1 MSFLQFEEFNAY
13 QPLVAQMLINSFQK
27 NRLAHAYIFEGPRGT
42 KKLDAAFLFAKR
54 MLCLAPGP
62 GQNPCCV
69 CRNCRKIEA
78 GTHPNVFRIAA
89 EGENIKVEQIR
100 AMIAELSKTSVENG
114 PRIYIVEEA
123 DRMRAEAANALL
135 KTLEEPGND
144 VYAVMLTD
152 KYNSLLKTIV
162 SRAQVMHFQP
172 IDKALI
178 KADLLKQGIEPCIA
192 SVIPEYTNNH
202 EDAIRI
208 AQSPEMAALFMA
220 IPELY
225 GMAGNPEAS
234 MVLRFREIRDSVFVD
249 WEMTDYFL
257 TLLILY
263 QKDLLHCKLART
275 AEIVWSPDIEKMTK
289 LASLVSQ
296 KWIEDALEKMLALKT
311 RLKFNIIDSLAF
323 DNLFIHLE
331 RGFNHAI

>member
-1 MSFLQFEEFNAY
+1 MSFSQFETFNAY
-13 QPLVAQMLINSFQK
+13 QPQVAQMLINSFQK

-54 MLCLAPGP
+54 MLCLHPEP
-62 GQNPCCV
+62 NQNPCGV
-69 CRNCRKIEA
+69 CRNCRRIEA
-78 GTHPNVFRIAA
+78 GNHPNVFRIAA
-89 EGENIKVEQIR
+89 EGEFIKVDQIR
-100 AMIAELSKTSVENG
+100 AMIAELSRTSVEEG
-114 PRIYIVEEA
+114 ARVYIVEEA

-144 VYAVMLTD
+144 IYAIMLTD

-162 SRAQVMHFQP
+162 SRSQVMHFKP

-178 KADLLKQGIEPCIA
+178 KADLLEKGIEPCIA

-202 EDAIRI
+202 EEAIRI
-208 AQSPEMAALFMA
+208 AESPEMASLFMA
-220 IPELY
+220 VPELY
-225 GMAGNPEAS
+225 GMAGKSSAS
-234 MVLRFREIRDSVFVD
+234 MILRFREIRDSVFVN
-249 WEMTDYFL
+249 WETTDYFL
-257 TLLILY
+257 MLLILY

-275 AEIVWSPDIEKMTK
+275 ADIVWVPEMEKMTK
-289 LASLVSQ
+289 LAASVSQ
-296 KWIEDALEKMLALKT
+296 RWIEDVLEKMLALKS

-323 DNLFIHLE
+323 DNLFIQLE